1 MINFR
6 HLIFLFIIFI
16 SQSALA
22 QLCTGSLGDP
32 IVNINFGAGS
42 NPGAPLSAAATNYQY
57 SSADCPNDG
66 FYTVRTNTSGCFGS
80 TWHNVNSD
88 HTGNANGYFMLI
100 NASIQPSDFYLDTVK
115 SLCGN
120 TTYEFAAW
128 IMNVI
133 VPSACSG
140 SSIQPNITFS
150 IERTDGTVL
159 QTYNTNN
166 IPTTSSPQWKQFG
179 FFFTTPAGITDV
191 VLRMTNNSTG
201 GCGNDL
207 ALDDITFRPCGPLL
221 TPNVTG
227 NSNTISF
234 CEGQAHSYVFNC
246 SASAGFSNPTFQ
258 WQQSN
263 DGINYADIPG
273 ATGSSYAKSFAAAD
287 PAGVYY
293 YRCSAAETGN
303 IASVQ
308 CRVSSAFIKVTIN
321 AKPTATAGSNTPVCQ
336 NNILS
341 LTATGGNSYQW
352 SGPNGFSSTD
362 AAPQILHAQLTAN
375 GIYNVTVTNTAGCFA
390 AGSVSVVVNPSPVAG
405 VLFADSSICFER
417 TVKLSAAGGGTYI
430 WSPASSLS
438 VNNVAAPLASPADT
452 TRYRVIVTNNFSCN
466 DTAYTTI
473 NVIGKAIV
481 NAGEDRTLIKGN
493 SIQLSGTVSGSV
505 VSYFWSP
512 NTSVN
517 NVNVLNPVVN
527 PDADIEYTLT
537 AITANNCGV
546 VTDVVAVSVFTGLY
560 IPNAFTPNGDSK
572 NDTWKVPALAAF
584 PKAQLVVFDRY
595 GEKVFEGTGGQ
606 TTGWDGRFKSR
617 NLPAGSYIYVVN
629 LNDGSP
635 LIKGSVLLLR

>member
-1 MINFR
+1 VNISKI
-6 HLIFLFIIFI
+6 LIFLIVFLAA
-16 SQSALA
+16 QSASA

-32 IVNINFGAGS
+32 IVNINFGVGS
-42 NPGAPLSAAATNYQY
+42 NPGAPLSAATTNYQY
-57 SSADCPNDG
+57 NSGDCPNDG

-100 NASIQPSDFYLDTVK
+100 NASIQPSAFYLDTVR

-166 IPTTSSPQWKQFG
+166 IPVTPSPQWKQFG
-179 FFFTTPAGITDV
+179 FFFTTPAGVTDV

-221 TPNVTG
+221 TPSVAG
-227 NSNTISF
+227 NSNVISF
-234 CEGQAHSYVFNC
+234 CEGQAHAYVFNC
-246 SASAGFSNPTFQ
+246 TASAGFTNPTFQ
-258 WQQSN
+258 WQQSS
-263 DGINYADIPG
+263 DGINYTDISG
-273 ATGSSYAKSFAAAD
+273 AVSSSYAKSFAATD
-287 PAGVYY
+287 PAGTYY

-308 CRVSSAFIKVTIN
+308 CRVSSTSIKVTIN
-321 AKPTATAGSNTPVCQ
+321 AKPTATAGSNTPACQ
-336 NNILS
+336 NNTLS
-341 LTATGGNSYQW
+341 LTATGGSSYQW
-352 SGPNGFSSTD
+352 SGPGGFSSAD
-362 AAPQILHAQLTAN
+362 AAPQILNVQPAAGGT
-375 GIYNVTVTNTAGCFA
+375 YNVTATNAAGCSGGA
-390 AGSVSVVVNPSPVAG
+390 STAVVINPAPNAT
-405 VLFADSSICFER
+405 VLFTDSTICFEK
-417 TVKLSAAGGGTYI
+417 TVKLSAAGGGTYT
-430 WSPASSLS
+430 WSPAASLS
-438 VNNVAAPLASPADT
+438 VDNVAEPLASPMDT
-452 TRYRVIVTNNFSCN
+452 TRYRVVVTNSFNCT

-473 NVIGKAIV
+473 NVIVKPVV

-493 SIQLSGTVSGSV
+493 SIQLSGTISGNV

-512 NTSVN
+512 NTSIN

-527 PDADIEYTLT
+527 PDADIDYTLT
-537 AITANNCGV
+537 AVAGGNCGV
-546 VTDVVAVSVFTGLY
+546 VTDVISVSVFTGLY

-572 NDTWKVPALAAF
+572 NDTWNVPALAAF
-584 PKAQLVVFDRY
+584 PKAQLIVFNRY
-595 GEKVFEGTGGQ
+595 GEKVFEGTGAQ
-606 TTGWDGRFKSR
+606 NTGWDGRFKNK
-617 NLPAGSYIYVVN
+617 NLPAGNYVYVIN

-635 LIKGSVLLLR
+635 VIRGSVLLLR

>member
-1 MINFR
+1 
-6 HLIFLFIIFI
+6 
-16 SQSALA
+16 
-22 QLCTGSLGDP
+22 
-32 IVNINFGAGS
+32 
-42 NPGAPLSAAATNYQY
+42 
-57 SSADCPNDG
+57 
-66 FYTVRTNTSGCFGS
+66 
-80 TWHNVNSD
+80 
-88 HTGNANGYFMLI
+88 MLI
-100 NASIQPSDFYLDTVK
+100 NASIQPSDFYLDTVR

-179 FFFTTPAGITDV
+179 FFFTTPAGVTDV

-221 TPNVTG
+221 TPSVAG

-234 CEGQAHSYVFNC
+234 CEGQAHAYVFNC
-246 SASAGFSNPTFQ
+246 TASAGFANPTFQ
-258 WQQSN
+258 WQQSS
-263 DGINYADIPG
+263 DGVSYTDIPG
-273 ATGSSYAKSFAAAD
+273 AIGSSYAKSFAATDA
-287 PAGVYY
+287 AGIYY

-308 CRVSSAFIKVTIN
+308 CRVSSTSIKVTIN

-336 NNILS
+336 NNVLS
-341 LTATGGNSYQW
+341 LTATGGTSYQW
-352 SGPNGFSSTD
+352 TGPGGFFSTD
-362 AAPQILHAQLTAN
+362 AAPQITDVQPSAG
-375 GIYNVTVTNTAGCFA
+375 GIYNVTVSNAAGCFA
-390 AGSVSVVVNPSPVAG
+390 AASAAVAVNPAPVAS
-405 VLFADSSICFER
+405 VLFTDS
-417 TVKLSAAGGGTYI
+417 TVCYEKSVRLSASGGGAYA

-438 VNNVAAPLASPADT
+438 ANNISSPLASPADT
-452 TRYRVIVTNNFSCN
+452 IRYEVIVTNSFSCT

-473 NVIGKAIV
+473 NVIVKPVV

-493 SIQLSGTVSGSV
+493 SIQLAGSVSGNV
-505 VSYFWSP
+505 VSYVWSP
-512 NTSVN
+512 NTFIS
-517 NVNVLNPVVN
+517 NVNVLSPVVS

-537 AITANNCGV
+537 ATAANNCGV
-546 VTDVVAVSVFTGLY
+546 VSDAVSVSVFTGLY
-560 IPNAFTPNGDSK
+560 IPNAFTPNGDSR
-572 NDTWKVPALAAF
+572 NDTWNVPALAAF

-595 GEKVFEGTGGQ
+595 GEKVFEGTGAQ
-606 TTGWDGRFKSR
+606 STGWDGRFKSK
-617 NLPAGSYIYVVN
+617 NLPAGNYVYVIN

-635 LIKGSVLLLR
+635 AIKGSVLLLR